1 MSSTASAGANPKVD
15 KVWSQETTWREEKAR
30 LRAIV
35 LGCGLEEAL
44 KWGQAC
50 YMTSGRNV
58 LLIHGFKDYCALL
71 FFKGGL
77 MKDPNGILVQQT
89 ENVQAGRQ
97 IRFSNL
103 GEIGQLEPV
112 LEAYV
117 RDAVAVELSG
127 AKVPMKTAADFA
139 VPDEFKARLEA
150 DSLLKAAFEGL
161 TPGRQ
166 KAWLLHFAG
175 AKQSATREARIDKAW
190 PKIREGKGLL
200 E

>member
-1 MSSTASAGANPKVD
+1 MSSTASPGANPKVD
-15 KVWSQETTWREEKAR
+15 KVWSQETTWGEEKAR
-30 LRAIV
+30 LRTIV

-50 YMTSGRNV
+50 YMTEGRNV

-71 FFKGGL
+71 FFKGAL
-77 MKDPNGILVQQT
+77 MKDPNGILIQQT

-97 IRFSNL
+97 IRFANL

-117 RDAVAVELSG
+117 RDAIAVELSG
-127 AKVPMKTAADFA
+127 AKVAMKKTADFA
-139 VPDEFKARLEA
+139 VPDELTARLEA
-150 DSLLKAAFEGL
+150 DAVLKTAFEAL

-166 KAWLLHFAG
+166 KAYLLHFAG
-175 AKQSATREARIDKAW
+175 AKQSATREARIDKAR
-190 PKIREGKGLL
+190 PRILEGKGLL
-200 E
+200 D